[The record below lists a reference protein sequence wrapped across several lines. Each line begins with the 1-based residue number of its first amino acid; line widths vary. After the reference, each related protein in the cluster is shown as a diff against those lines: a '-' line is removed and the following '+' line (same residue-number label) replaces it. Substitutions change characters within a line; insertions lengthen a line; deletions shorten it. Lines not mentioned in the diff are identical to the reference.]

1 MVVKIKGY
9 GVTGDVAA
17 GALKVAVAVA
27 ELVPSPVA
35 GEGVS
40 VMPKGGVQV
49 QPVTGASMLAQVPVK
64 VTVVF
69 SVALKSAPGVTV
81 GAATG
86 RRPMRLKL
94 PLKPKKGPLTKPTPS
109 TPSPLSSIEAPSQTV
124 VGTPDHASVVV
135 LPQSDPH
142 VLG

>member
-1 MVVKIKGY
+1 MNWATVTLRGALIVPVALSVVVKVKVY
-9 GVTGDVAA
+9 CVGVGVVAA

-35 GEGVS
+35 EGVS
-40 VMPKGGVQV
+40 VRPEVVLQV

-69 SVALKSAPGVTV
+69 SVALKSTPGVTV

-94 PLKPKKGPLTKPTPS
+94 PL
-109 TPSPLSSIEAPSQTV
+109 
-124 VGTPDHASVVV
+124 
-135 LPQSDPH
+135 
-142 VLG
+142 